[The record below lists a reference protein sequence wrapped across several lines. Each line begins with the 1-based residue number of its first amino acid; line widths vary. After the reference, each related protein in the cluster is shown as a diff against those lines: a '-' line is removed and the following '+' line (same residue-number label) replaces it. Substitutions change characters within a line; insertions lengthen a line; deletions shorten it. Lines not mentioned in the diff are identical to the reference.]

1 MPFLM
6 QADDMNFLLKVYLG
20 VFVLGLIYFPVA
32 SWEAAYDRMC
42 KGADAD
48 LKAFLEKRFDPYLPD
63 KRWALESVC
72 GMRTLSDLI
81 AKRPGAQEVFRW
93 QRTNPKQAQD
103 ICDYKAE
110 IVYCYE
116 DRPMWLTVVSVIQG
130 VVVLVW
136 LLLVIVFV
144 SFLVSDKFWR
154 EFPSDTILLIV
165 FFGSGLASG
174 WYLAQWLYA

>member
-1 MPFLM
+1 
-6 QADDMNFLLKVYLG
+6 MNFFLKVKLG

-32 SWEAAYDRMC
+32 SWQAEYDQTCDEAESAIEDYFEKLFYPYTFYKRLAVDALCTVYVRELL
-42 KGADAD
+42 ADHS
-48 LKAFLEKRFDPYLPD
+48 E
-63 KRWALESVC
+63 
-72 GMRTLSDLI
+72 
-81 AKRPGAQEVFRW
+81 AQEVFEW
-93 QRTNPKQAQD
+93 QRTNPKQAQE

-110 IVYCYE
+110 IGYCYE

-130 VVVLVW
+130 AVVLVW

-165 FFGSGLASG
+165 SFGSGLASG
-174 WYLAQWLYA
+174 WYLTQWLYA